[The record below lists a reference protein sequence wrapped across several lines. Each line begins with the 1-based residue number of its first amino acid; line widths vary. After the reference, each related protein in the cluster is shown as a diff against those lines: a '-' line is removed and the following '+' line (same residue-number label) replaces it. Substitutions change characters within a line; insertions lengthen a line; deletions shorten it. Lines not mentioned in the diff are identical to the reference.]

1 MDTPLKEILNPNK
14 KVFVVNADETLLKAA
29 QIMAENNVGSLLVN
43 DHNGDFQGIVTER
56 DFAFKVAAKSI
67 DTKTTLVKAIMTPD
81 LITMNYNATAYDAFK
96 VMTQKRIRHL
106 PIYDD
111 NRTFLGLLSIGDL
124 IKHISSRYAE
134 KHEEVEHLYQYIN
147 Q

>member
-1 MDTPLKEILNPNK
+1 MDTLLKDILNPNK
-14 KVFVVNADETLLKAA
+14 KVFIIKSDDTLLTAA
-29 QIMAENNVGSLLVN
+29 KLMAENNVGSLLVE
-43 DHNGDFQGIVTER
+43 NGSGKFQGIITER

-67 DTKTTLVKAIMTPD
+67 DIKNTVVKQIMTPD
-81 LITMNYNATAYDAFK
+81 LITMNHNATAKDAFK

-111 NRTFLGLLSIGDL
+111 NKKFLGLLSIGDL
-124 IKHISSRYAE
+124 IKHISERYEE
-134 KHEEVEHLYQYIN
+134 KHEEVEHLYQYIT

>member
-1 MDTPLKEILNPNK
+1 METLLKDILNPNK
-14 KVFVVNADETLLKAA
+14 KVFVVNADETLLTAA
-29 QIMAENNVGSLLVN
+29 QIMAEHNVGSLLVN
-43 DHNGDFQGIVTER
+43 DHNGDFKGIVTER

-67 DTKTTLVKAIMTPD
+67 DTQTTKVKAIMTPD
-81 LITMNYNATAYDAFK
+81 LITMNHNATAHDAFQ

-111 NRTFLGLLSIGDL
+111 NRHFLGLLSIGDL

-134 KHEEVEHLYQYIN
+134 KHEEVEQLYQYIS